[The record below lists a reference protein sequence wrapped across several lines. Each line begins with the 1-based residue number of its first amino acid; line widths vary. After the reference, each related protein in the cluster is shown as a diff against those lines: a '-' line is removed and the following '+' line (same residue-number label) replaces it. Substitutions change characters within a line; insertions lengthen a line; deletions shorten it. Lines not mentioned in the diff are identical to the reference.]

1 MKKVM
6 VCGCG
11 AQGSTIC
18 RRLDEEPNIEE
29 VVCADYNLAAAEAV
43 CKLMKKGTPKQ
54 VNAANVDEIAK
65 AAEGCELIV
74 NVMPLEYG
82 VNVMNAALKIKAC
95 YQDPSACENVVEGYP
110 EYDTWLEGIRYMY
123 TEYSKRFA
131 ENGTT
136 AIIGT
141 GSAPGVMCVMARKA
155 VNELDECDTIACMVY
170 EGTRTKRF
178 IPFFWSPEVAL
189 CDMEEDA
196 YAFVNGEHVR
206 TKPFSHPIK
215 RNWPECGREVT
226 LVEHAHDEPVY
237 IGFNREKYFKG
248 CKNAFFKYGGTG
260 IEFSEGLYK
269 AGLLHHTPEMFEG
282 HEIVPFDWVLKHI
295 PAAPKDPDVIKDIIA
310 EGIVEDNG
318 AFVCEAYGK
327 KNGKDVMVDLHVS
340 SPGLE
345 EAYEKAKMTGEMYL
359 TGQGAFLYTK
369 LLVNDMVPQKGL
381 LSSDMLDD
389 QQVEQY
395 IAWAKNWGITYTID
409 IKEGVTWNEQ

>member
-29 VVCADYNLAAAEAV
+29 VVCADYNIKAAENV
-43 CKLMKKGTPKQ
+43 CRLMKKGTPRQ
-54 VNAANVDEIAK
+54 VNAADVDEIVA

-74 NVMPLEYG
+74 NVMPLEFG
-82 VNVMNAALKIKAC
+82 VNVMNAALKLKCC
-95 YQDPSACENVVEGYP
+95 YQDLSACENVVEGYP

-123 TEYSKRFA
+123 TEYGRRFA

-136 AIIGT
+136 AVIGT
-141 GSAPGVMCVMARKA
+141 GSAPGVMCVVARKA
-155 VNELDECDTIACMVY
+155 VEELDECDTICCMVY

-196 YAFVNGEHVR
+196 YAFENCEHVR

-248 CKNAFFKYGGTG
+248 CRNAYFKYGGVG

-269 AGLLHHTPEMFEG
+269 AGLLHHEEEDFNG
-282 HEIVPFDWVLKHI
+282 VKIVPFDWILKHV
-295 PAAPKDPDVIKDIIA
+295 PATPKTPEEIKAIID

-327 KNGKDVMVDLHVS
+327 KNGKDVMVDLHLS
-340 SPGLE
+340 APGLKE
-345 EAYEKAKMTGEMYL
+345 SYERAKMSAEMYL
-359 TGQGAFLYTK
+359 TGQGAFLYTR
-369 LLVNDMVPQKGL
+369 LFVRDMMTEKGL
-381 LSSDMLDD
+381 ISSDMLDEK
-389 QQVEQY
+389 QVEQY
-395 IAWAKNWGITYTID
+395 LAWAKELGITYSVD
-409 IKEGVTWNEQ
+409 IKEGVTWQEK